1 MQVLISVFAVLV
13 KLQVEHFV
21 RFAIAH
27 QPPKGVG
34 RRRGRAAFLFPVG
47 LVVILAGPKSRP
59 RVCGNAGIAGG
70 AGPFSPVS
78 LTESVPPDHADFVV
92 GCCSVVVVG

>member
-1 MQVLISVFAVLV
+1 MISVFAVSV

-21 RFAIAH
+21 RFAVAH
-27 QPPKGVG
+27 SHPRAVEGGV
-34 RRRGRAAFLFPVG
+34 GRAAFLFPAG
-47 LVVILAGPKSRP
+47 SVVILAGPKGRP
-59 RVCGNAGIAGG
+59 RVSGNAGIAGG